1 MRRGHRHTSSALAR
15 IVCTLALR
23 DTLASHKKVHSNN
36 SFSIAVRVPNELLND
51 YIGAAGDLMKILP
64 GVKEI
69 EACAATRGHR
79 GIIDYNDVTSTLR
92 LADRVLA
99 IFDQASSIPRA
110 LLAAVDDVIDTAPI
124 DAATIAR
131 AVRLL
136 DDRVFPVADIE
147 KMLVYPIAEVL
158 DAIRPGRDVEEAL
171 ERLRDAHRGTD
182 TTGDPPPVEELHGYG
197 AAAGWARDL
206 SEDLGGWRRGRI
218 PWSEIDAG
226 LLLSGPPGVGKTM
239 FAKSVAKSAGVSF
252 VASSLAQ
259 WQSRG
264 HLGDLLGAMRAT
276 FAEAAAKSPCIL
288 LLDEFDSIGDRTRFD
303 DRNAQYCTEVVAGL
317 LECLDGVDRREGIV
331 VIGAC
336 NHPDLIDAALLRPG
350 RLGTHIRVGL
360 PDAAARA
367 AILRSYLPDH
377 VTARQ
382 LDEAARECDGV
393 TSADLA
399 HAAKGARRLARRR
412 GEEPSIDDL
421 RANLP
426 PVTPIE
432 GELRE
437 RIAIHEAGHAAVGL
451 ALDVGALTGVV
462 VRKGFSQNAGIGGGT
477 VFEPNKRLPSSTYFL
492 DQIAMN
498 LGGMAAEIVIYG
510 EHLEGSG
517 GGAGSDLHNA
527 ADLATIMVAQIGMGG
542 TLNHFRANT
551 PEEREKIRRSL
562 PAVNRQVEQTLA
574 TQLERAKAIVR
585 ANLAFLR
592 ELAAVLDREGGVDG
606 DKARA
611 LFYKKGV
618 SDAA

>member
-23 DTLASHKKVHSNN
+23 DTLASHKKVHTNN
-36 SFSIAVRVPNELLND
+36 SFSIAVRVPDELLND

-69 EACAATRGHR
+69 EACAPTVGHR
-79 GIIDYNDVTSTLR
+79 GRIDYNDVTSTLR

-110 LLAAVDDVIDTAPI
+110 ILAAVDDVVDAAPI

-131 AVRLL
+131 AVHLL
-136 DDRVFPVADIE
+136 DDREFPTADIE
-147 KMLVYPIAEVL
+147 KMMVYPISEVL
-158 DAIRPGRDVEEAL
+158 GAIRPGRDVGESL
-171 ERLRDAHRGTD
+171 KRLRDAHRGTD

-197 AAAGWARDL
+197 HAADWARDL
-206 SEDLGGWRRGRI
+206 SEDLGEWRRGRI
-218 PWSEIDAG
+218 PWSEIDSG

-276 FAEAAAKSPCIL
+276 FAEAAGKSPCIL

-303 DRNAQYCTEVVAGL
+303 ERNAQYCTEVVAGL

-336 NHPDLIDAALLRPG
+336 NHPHLIDAALLRPG

-367 AILRSYLPDH
+367 AILRSYLPERITQQELRD
-377 VTARQ
+377 
-382 LDEAARECDGV
+382 AAQECDGV
-393 TSADLA
+393 TGADLA
-399 HAAKGARRLARRR
+399 HAAKCARRIARRR
-412 GEEPSIDDL
+412 GEEPSIHDL
-421 RANLP
+421 VASLP

-432 GELRE
+432 GALRD
-437 RIAIHEAGHAAVGL
+437 RIAVHEAGHAAVGL
-451 ALDVGALTGVV
+451 ALEVGPLTGVV
-462 VRKGFSQNAGIGGGT
+462 VRKGFRQNSGVGGGT
-477 VFEPNKRLPSSTYFL
+477 IFEPTNRLPSGSYFL
-492 DQIAMN
+492 DQIAMS
-498 LGGMAAEIVIYG
+498 LGGMAAEIVIHG

-527 ADLATIMVAQIGMGG
+527 ADLATIMVAQIGMGF
-542 TLNHFRANT
+542 TLNHFRAND
-551 PEEREKIRRSL
+551 PQAREEIRRSL

-585 ANLAFLR
+585 TNLAFVR

-606 DKARA
+606 DQAKA
-611 LFYKKGV
+611 LFDKKVGPN
-618 SDAA
+618 AA